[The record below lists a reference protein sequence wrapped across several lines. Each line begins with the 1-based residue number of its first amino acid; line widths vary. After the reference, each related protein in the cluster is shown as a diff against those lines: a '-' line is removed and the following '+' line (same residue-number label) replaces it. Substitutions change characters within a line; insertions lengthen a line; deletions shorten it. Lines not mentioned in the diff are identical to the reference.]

1 MFNNA
6 MELNR
11 MDALELDNV
20 SGGTLTEVNQIA
32 DEFARKGG
40 MFGKIVADVHAKL
53 NDKSGWAG
61 PANILLRNAVSKGLS
76 SMGISNDLSVGFLGT
91 GGGSDPNKYS
101 YGGKSIS
108 HADVLGMISA
118 ARVA

>member
-1 MFNNA
+1 MKNEMKFNRIN
-6 MELNR
+6 
-11 MDALELDNV
+11 DIELDNV
-20 SGGTLTEVNQIA
+20 SGGTLTEVNQVA
-32 DEFARKGG
+32 DEFAKKGG

-53 NDKSGWAG
+53 NDKSGLAG

-101 YGGKSIS
+101 FGGKSIS
-108 HADVLGMISA
+108 HAEVLNMIAA